1 MTCSRKGKD
10 GIEHLFR
17 IDIDAINFRAHFGE
31 AGARYESYV
40 SGSHDGYSHHIGF
53 VRVSALDRLA
63 GFLGY
68 RYADFV
74 ALGFT
79 LQDLAEIYADCLR
92 TDLGF
97 PMPEDSGQG
106 SASA

>member
-17 IDIDAINFRAHFGE
+17 IDIDAVAAYEEAHPDW
-31 AGARYESYV
+31 SIMDDI
-40 SGSHDGYSHHIGF
+40 GSADR